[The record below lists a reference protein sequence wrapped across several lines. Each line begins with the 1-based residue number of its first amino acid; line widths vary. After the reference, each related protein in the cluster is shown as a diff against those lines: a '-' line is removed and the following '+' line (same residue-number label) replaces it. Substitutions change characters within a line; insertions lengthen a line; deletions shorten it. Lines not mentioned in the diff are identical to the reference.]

1 MSLSFNLWRLN
12 DYRSFAKKE
21 EKIGAIVIEPIA
33 NEAIFL
39 SETTKAF
46 AK

>member
-1 MSLSFNLWRLN
+1 MSLFFQGIWRFRMITGKYGELLP
-12 DYRSFAKKE
+12 
-21 EKIGAIVIEPIA
+21 IVKRPIA
-33 NEAIFL
+33 KGAIFL